1 MSKEYKISIDVTER
15 VINYCEAIVPAD
27 SLEDAIK
34 IFEKDPH
41 SFEWEGWTT
50 VDGEVLNWEID
61 EDNCEMVH
69 CPDDCEP

>member
-1 MSKEYKISIDVTER
+1 MSKEFRISIDLVEQAC
-15 VINYCEAIVPAD
+15 VSCSAVVPAD

-41 SFEWEGWTT
+41 SFDWEGWTHH
-50 VDGEVLNWEID
+50 DGEVIGWQID

>member
-1 MSKEYKISIDVTER
+1 MPKEFRISIDLVEQAY
-15 VINYCEAIVPAD
+15 VSCSAVVPAD

-34 IFEKDPH
+34 IFEKDPN
-41 SFEWEGWTT
+41 SFDWEGWHHH
-50 VDGEVLNWEID
+50 DSELIGWEID

>member
-1 MSKEYKISIDVTER
+1 MSKEFRISVDVTER
-15 VINYCEAIVPAD
+15 ALLSCDVIVPAD

-34 IFEKDPH
+34 IFENDPF
-41 SFEWEGWTT
+41 SFVWEGFRTY
-50 VDGEVLNWEID
+50 DSEVLYWDID